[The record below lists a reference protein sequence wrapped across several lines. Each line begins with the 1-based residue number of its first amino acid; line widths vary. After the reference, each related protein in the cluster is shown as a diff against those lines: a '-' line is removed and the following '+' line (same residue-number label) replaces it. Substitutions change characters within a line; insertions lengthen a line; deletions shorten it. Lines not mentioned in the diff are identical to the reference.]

1 MMNDFRLNEQIA
13 FLRRSKGITQEELAR
28 ALGVTNQS
36 VSKWESAQCC
46 PDIMLLPDIAAFF
59 GVTIDQ
65 LMGYSGIGTSNDLPL
80 QLRTVI
86 DNAQP
91 GDDARLA
98 LRLVYTIHA
107 VLFSKEMQSGGNAGW
122 NPDDAIEH
130 AGRAEWGMSCV
141 SKPNVT
147 TRMRYGSV
155 FFSDNNV
162 MHPEDSRISELCR
175 YMRDLSDR
183 KVLKTLV
190 ALYTLTVKDENIY
203 ADISEIAEIA
213 GLSGN
218 TVSEILE
225 NELAEYI
232 SRAGGDVVPCYRI
245 NGKHIHVVPLLSM
258 LVDP

>member
-98 LRLVYTIHA
+98 LRLVHTIHA
-107 VLFSKEMQSGGNAGW
+107 VLFSKEMRAADQNA
-122 NPDDAIEH
+122 DD
-130 AGRAEWGMSCV
+130 R
-141 SKPNVT
+141 
-147 TRMRYGSV
+147 R
-155 FFSDNNV
+155 
-162 MHPEDSRISELCR
+162 
-175 YMRDLSDR
+175 
-183 KVLKTLV
+183 
-190 ALYTLTVKDENIY
+190 
-203 ADISEIAEIA
+203 
-213 GLSGN
+213 
-218 TVSEILE
+218 
-225 NELAEYI
+225 
-232 SRAGGDVVPCYRI
+232 
-245 NGKHIHVVPLLSM
+245 
-258 LVDP
+258 

>member
-1 MMNDFRLNEQIA
+1 MRFFFPRKCALQI
-13 FLRRSKGITQEELAR
+13 R
-28 ALGVTNQS
+28 
-36 VSKWESAQCC
+36 
-46 PDIMLLPDIAAFF
+46 ML
-59 GVTIDQ
+59 
-65 LMGYSGIGTSNDLPL
+65 MIGD
-80 QLRTVI
+80 
-86 DNAQP
+86 
-91 GDDARLA
+91 
-98 LRLVYTIHA
+98 
-107 VLFSKEMQSGGNAGW
+107 NAGW

-218 TVSEILE
+218 TVFEILE